1 MRHILFALV
10 LVTMHCHLHAQL
22 QVAMLEPVVVTG
34 EVKLIEKS
42 MLRGEMT
49 KAIASQKGFA
59 AFSRTDIDQIMAEH
73 NFQQSGMVDDA
84 TRKRLG
90 EMQGVDYVCVTKISK
105 EGKNFYLEACLVH
118 IETGKIS
125 QPATAYGELTDGN
138 STNMLNQCTSLAEEL
153 TNIVVPK
160 TEEENAEENEP
171 IFVVVETM
179 PVFPGGAAA
188 MMKFISENIQYP
200 EAAKE
205 NGIQGRAICQFVI
218 NRDGSIVNVEVT
230 RSTGEI
236 LLDEEAIRVIE
247 SMPKWTPGMQR
258 GQSVRVK
265 YTLPIN
271 FRL

>member
-1 MRHILFALV
+1 MKRILFVITLLAAQ
-10 LVTMHCHLHAQL
+10 CHLLAQL

-34 EVKLIEKS
+34 EVKVIEIS

-59 AFSRTDIDQIMAEH
+59 AFTRTDIDQIMKEH

-84 TRKRLG
+84 TRKRIG
-90 EMQGVDYVCVTKISK
+90 EMQGVDYVCVTKVSK
-105 EGKNFYLEACLVH
+105 EGQNFYLEACLVH

-125 QPATAYGELTDGN
+125 QPATAYGELSNG
-138 STNMLNQCTSLAEEL
+138 SFANMLSKCTDLAKEL

-160 TEEENAEENEP
+160 TEKEIVEDNEP
-171 IFVVVETM
+171 VFVVVETM

-200 EAAKE
+200 ETAKE
-205 NGIQGRAICQFVI
+205 NGIQGRAICQCVI
-218 NRDGSIVNVEVT
+218 NKDGSITDVVVT
-230 RSTGEI
+230 RSTGDTS
-236 LLDEEAIRVIE
+236 LDEEAIRVIE

-258 GQSVRVK
+258 GQAVRVK